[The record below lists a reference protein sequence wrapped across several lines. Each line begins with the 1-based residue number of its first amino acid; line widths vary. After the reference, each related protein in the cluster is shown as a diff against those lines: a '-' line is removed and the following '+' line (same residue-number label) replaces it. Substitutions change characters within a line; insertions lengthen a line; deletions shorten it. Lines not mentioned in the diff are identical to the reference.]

1 MVYDLTEEQKNWVR
15 STGLGPLLDFS
26 LEMIPGNLAYNIFQI
41 FDPNTVSLNL
51 KNQIV
56 YITEEDV
63 YEVLG
68 LPCGGQTITLG
79 SYDYYRD
86 RTQQWS
92 SQFETIA
99 ESNHVTVAKL
109 VQMIKKQGV
118 SDNFKINFLIMMS
131 NVLIGTPTYSYI
143 DRQLLRLHGNFDEC
157 YKYNW
162 AEFLIGYLVNAT
174 QTWNETASTFF
185 RGSSIFLMMFYVDR
199 VRHKGIKLVERR
211 FPSFR
216 GWTEDKLKERQA
228 IDVYGGPF
236 GLGYVM
242 VPLREVPSQT
252 PKQYAKASN
261 QNKEAPMQNPD
272 WDDWNAHQNDDVLW
286 EEYENRHKQT
296 TANGCETFN
305 ENNDPKDMP
314 GAGEQEEPDIEV
326 DKENGNPQAS
336 GAKDV
341 VENLREMAQDLIETK
356 LLFDTELKLALEKE
370 PANIGLLDIQQLIN
384 DLFGQQKTSNI
395 PRNSS
400 PDTVLE
406 DDFKLRREEVQQ
418 IDLIHFVQSAKSTVK
433 TTTLFGEDDK
443 KDEYPSFSLGI
454 DEDINGNQAEQAAMI
469 EEAVPVEE
477 NVPIPATE
485 ITPKPALREKST
497 RALKM
502 GRYGKSPFLERVIDI
517 SSKITNQEFGI
528 WRFMIQNKNPM

>member
-1 MVYDLTEEQKNWVR
+1 
-15 STGLGPLLDFS
+15 
-26 LEMIPGNLAYNIFQI
+26 
-41 FDPNTVSLNL
+41 
-51 KNQIV
+51 
-56 YITEEDV
+56 
-63 YEVLG
+63 
-68 LPCGGQTITLG
+68 
-79 SYDYYRD
+79 
-86 RTQQWS
+86 
-92 SQFETIA
+92 
-99 ESNHVTVAKL
+99 
-109 VQMIKKQGV
+109 
-118 SDNFKINFLIMMS
+118 
-131 NVLIGTPTYSYI
+131 
-143 DRQLLRLHGNFDEC
+143 
-157 YKYNW
+157 
-162 AEFLIGYLVNAT
+162 
-174 QTWNETASTFF
+174 
-185 RGSSIFLMMFYVDR
+185 
-199 VRHKGIKLVERR
+199 
-211 FPSFR
+211 
-216 GWTEDKLKERQA
+216 
-228 IDVYGGPF
+228 
-236 GLGYVM
+236 
-242 VPLREVPSQT
+242 
-252 PKQYAKASN
+252 
-261 QNKEAPMQNPD
+261 
-272 WDDWNAHQNDDVLW
+272 
-286 EEYENRHKQT
+286 
-296 TANGCETFN
+296 
-305 ENNDPKDMP
+305 MP

-384 DLFGQQKTSNI
+384 DVFGQQKTSNI

-406 DDFKLRREEVQQ
+406 DDFELRREEVQQ

-528 WRFMIQNKNPM
+528 WRFMIPNKNPIEQLFVFNDYYCIREDMQTLRIGKNLATSVVDTWALILNDAEKFKSDDSPLRLFCTIGCVQPTLDANTYQLFADNMDDMLIQFNRTRLDIVEMVFFPICAFEHFYLIFYNIKNAAYEIIDNIDREIDAQICYGDKPRMLHFHFTDYLESKGLINIARRLRRLTPTFTKMTWQTTRNSIDCGIFLMRHMESYMGDARTWSTDLNAEQHGQENQLIKLRIKYNNAILSSQLNQKRKQILKEGKELYIESASRKLVNLVIHSSQSSQEESQSKKRRGQVENKKKVRFARNLSTTFEEADTEMDEV